1 MNAGSWR
8 IETVEA
14 ERFRL
19 DGGSMFGVVPRPL
32 WERRH
37 PADAKNRIQMVTRC
51 LIARGEGRVVIVDT
65 GMGDDWSDRERE
77 IYDID
82 DANGSIAAA
91 CAARGIAPDD
101 VTDVVLT
108 HLHFDHAGGAV
119 ARGSDGTPRPAFPSA
134 RYHVQRRQLA
144 WAAQPTDRDRRSFRA
159 QTFEPLAAAGCLET
173 IDGAAEILPGLHVEP
188 TMGHT
193 PGHQVVRFGEGDGAI
208 VYCGDLIPTAAHLPA
223 AWVMSYDLEPLVSM
237 KEKHALL
244 TRAAAG
250 GWVLVLEHDPAHA
263 AVRVA
268 REGDGFVVAA
278 SVGIP
283 DGDPAL

>member
-108 HLHFDHAGGAV
+108 HLHFDHGGGSTRADGAAV
-119 ARGSDGTPRPAFPSA
+119 FPGA
-134 RYHVQRRQLA
+134 RYHVQRRQLD
-144 WAAQPTDRDRRSFRA
+144 WARAPSTKDRGSYREADFM
-159 QTFEPLAAAGCLET
+159 PLWKEGRLELV
-173 IDGAAEILPGLHVEP
+173 DGPAELAEGIEVLPVD
-188 TMGHT
+188 GHT
-193 PGHQVVRFGEGDGAI
+193 PAMQLVKVTDGTTTVLYMA
-208 VYCGDLIPTAAHLPA
+208 DLVPTRAHLRTP
-223 AWVMSYDLEPLVSM
+223 WVMAYDNEPLKTVQ
-237 KEKHALL
+237 EKA
-244 TRAAAG
+244 RWVGKAAEE
-250 GWVLVLEHDPAHA
+250 GWVLFLEHDA
-263 AVRVA
+263 ATAALRVRA
-268 REGDGFVVAA
+268 GEKDFE
-278 SVGIP
+278 
-283 DGDPAL
+283 ALEDVEI